1 MGQGCM
7 GPFLE
12 LGSERDVGSGDM
24 ALLCFI
30 HTFKASRTNLSQG
43 SVSASDHFVPMPSDV
58 LVGNQLPPF
67 SSGERAFILISILI
81 IINILLSLPPL
92 KEAAFYFAKKG
103 WPMLFLTTQN

>member
-1 MGQGCM
+1 M

-30 HTFKASRTNLSQG
+30 HTFKASRTNLRQG
-43 SVSASDHFVPMPSDV
+43 SVSASGHFVPMPSDV

-67 SSGERAFILISILI
+67 SSGQHIYL
-81 IINILLSLPPL
+81 
-92 KEAAFYFAKKG
+92 
-103 WPMLFLTTQN
+103 